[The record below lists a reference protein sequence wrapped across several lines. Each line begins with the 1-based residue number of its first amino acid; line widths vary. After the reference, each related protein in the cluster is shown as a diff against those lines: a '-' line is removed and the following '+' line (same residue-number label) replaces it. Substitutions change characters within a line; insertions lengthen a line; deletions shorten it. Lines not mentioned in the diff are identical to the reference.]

1 MDLGLAWFHNQK
13 EPSSPQ
19 TYLSKDIKVGSK
31 WRLQKPKTN
40 TYWSPETFGSQKY
53 VDNQTIAKKWSKS
66 QDKEEDP
73 KQVHN

>member
-1 MDLGLAWFHNQK
+1 M
-13 EPSSPQ
+13 
-19 TYLSKDIKVGSK
+19 
-31 WRLQKPKTN
+31 N